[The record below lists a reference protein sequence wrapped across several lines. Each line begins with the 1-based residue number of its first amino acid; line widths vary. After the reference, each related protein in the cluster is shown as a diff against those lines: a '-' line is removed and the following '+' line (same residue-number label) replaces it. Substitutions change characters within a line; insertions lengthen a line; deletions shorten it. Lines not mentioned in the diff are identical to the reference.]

1 MQEVII
7 ASNNANKVRE
17 IKQILGHKFRFYTMA
32 EKGIHVEVEEDGET
46 FFDNAYKKA
55 KTIAEMTGM
64 IAIGDDSGLE
74 VDALDGAP
82 GVYSA
87 RFAGEPCVDAN
98 NNAKLLKLMENETNR
113 DARFISVVV
122 MAYPDGRMVSGIGR
136 AEGTI
141 LYEGRGTG
149 GFGYDPL
156 FLSKELGLTFAE
168 ATAEQKNT
176 ISHRARALWSL
187 ADNLRVD

>member
-32 EKGIHVEVEEDGET
+32 EKGIRVEVEEDGET

-55 KTIAEMTGM
+55 KTIAGMTGM

-98 NNAKLLKLMENETNR
+98 NNAKLLKLLENETNR

-156 FLSKELGLTFAE
+156 FLSKELGITFAE
-168 ATAEQKNT
+168 ATAEQKNA